1 MKKYPSTL
9 LAALNTCSQDEGEK
23 GPAMNTPSKLP
34 RSHLFTVRVW
44 QEELGEGQSE
54 WRGQV
59 RLVTGED
66 VRYFRQWSALVPLLI
81 TMLAE
86 APADTDSPV

>member
-1 MKKYPSTL
+1 
-9 LAALNTCSQDEGEK
+9 
-23 GPAMNTPSKLP
+23 MNEPSKPP

-44 QEELGEGQSE
+44 QEDLSEGQTE

-59 RLVTGED
+59 RLVTSGD
-66 VRYFRQWSALVPLLI
+66 VRYFREWSALVPLLV

-86 APADTDSPV
+86 ASVDTDIHP

>member
-1 MKKYPSTL
+1 MNEPS
-9 LAALNTCSQDEGEK
+9 QH
-23 GPAMNTPSKLP
+23 P

-44 QEELGEGQSE
+44 QEDLGEGQTE

-59 RLVTGED
+59 HLVTSGD
-66 VRYFRQWSALVPLLI
+66 VRYFREWSTLAPLLV

-86 APADTDSPV
+86 VSVDRDSYP

>member
-1 MKKYPSTL
+1 MNEPSQH
-9 LAALNTCSQDEGEK
+9 S
-23 GPAMNTPSKLP
+23 

-44 QEELGEGQSE
+44 QEDLGEGQTE

-59 RLVTGED
+59 RLVTSGD
-66 VRYFRQWSALVPLLI
+66 ARYFREWSALVPLLV

-86 APADTDSPV
+86 ASVDTDTHP

>member
-1 MKKYPSTL
+1 MNEPSQH
-9 LAALNTCSQDEGEK
+9 S
-23 GPAMNTPSKLP
+23 

-44 QEELGEGQSE
+44 QEDLGEGQTE

-59 RLVTGED
+59 RLVTSGD
-66 VRYFRQWSALVPLLI
+66 ARYFREWSALVPLLV

-86 APADTDSPV
+86 ASVDGDSHL

>member
-1 MKKYPSTL
+1 MNEPS
-9 LAALNTCSQDEGEK
+9 QH
-23 GPAMNTPSKLP
+23 P

-44 QEELGEGQSE
+44 QEDLGEGQTE

-59 RLVTGED
+59 LLVTSGD
-66 VRYFRQWSALVPLLI
+66 VRYFREWSALAPLLV

-86 APADTDSPV
+86 ASVDRDSYP

>member
-1 MKKYPSTL
+1 
-9 LAALNTCSQDEGEK
+9 
-23 GPAMNTPSKLP
+23 MNEPSKPP

-44 QEELGEGQSE
+44 QEDLSEGQTE

-59 RLVTGED
+59 RLVTSGD
-66 VRYFRQWSALVPLLI
+66 VRYFREWSALVPLLV

-86 APADTDSPV
+86 ASVDTDTHP

>member
-1 MKKYPSTL
+1 MNEPSQH
-9 LAALNTCSQDEGEK
+9 S
-23 GPAMNTPSKLP
+23 

-44 QEELGEGQSE
+44 QEDLGEGQTE

-59 RLVTGED
+59 RLVASGD
-66 VRYFRQWSALVPLLI
+66 VRYFREWSALVPLLV

-86 APADTDSPV
+86 ASVDTDTHP